1 MERYYVVPPIRI
13 LTGTKYLSSV
23 SNPLI
28 LLFSTSTHVSANFFV
43 FCAIVVTCGLTK
55 RVISFPS
62 YPTILRSL
70 GMEIPRF
77 SPAPSKNMPP
87 HPP

>member
-28 LLFSTSTHVSANFFV
+28 LLFSTSTHVSANLDV
-43 FCAIVVTCGLTK
+43 YK
-55 RVISFPS
+55 RQVQNVRHAYLLLPKGH
-62 YPTILRSL
+62 LL
-70 GMEIPRF
+70 
-77 SPAPSKNMPP
+77 SPAPAPAVHLS
-87 HPP
+87 